1 MARGGKRPGA
11 GRRIGSASKR
21 TREIADKA
29 AASGMTPLEVMLRAM
44 KEHADA
50 LRWDQAASVAKDAA
64 PYIHPRLAAIGHA
77 GPDGG
82 PIDVRDVS
90 AREVIASRVA
100 RIADNSKPDAE

>member
-1 MARGGKRPGA
+1 LARGGKRPGA

-29 AASGMTPLEVMLRAM
+29 AANGMTPLEVMLRAM

-64 PYIHPRLAAIGHA
+64 PYIHPRLAAVMHA
-77 GPDGG
+77 GAP
-82 PIDVRDVS
+82 S
-90 AREVIASRVA
+90 ATAQTVDMSAQDIIASRIMGIIE
-100 RIADNSKPDAE
+100 RTRG